1 MKKLLLFSLL
11 LISSLSFSQD
21 LKNDIKQITKNKN
34 ATVAVSVL
42 DFENNKSFHI
52 NGNKKLPMLSVFK
65 FHIALAVLDDV
76 DQGKLMLDQNIF
88 IKKSDLLENTW
99 SPIRTKYPDGNI
111 EMPLSE
117 LIRYTVAESDNNSCD
132 ILIRLLGGTE
142 KVQQIIDRKGVKNFI
157 IKADEEQMHKGYEF
171 MYWNVT
177 TTNSANKLLKDFFNR
192 KIISKSSTDFLM
204 NTMLGTSTGRNKIV
218 AQLPQDI
225 PVAHKTGS
233 SGKDEKGLTVAEN
246 DIGIITLP
254 NGKHYAISIF
264 VSDSMESEI
273 TNTKMIADISKIVFN
288 YFSKN

>member
-1 MKKLLLFSLL
+1 M
-11 LISSLSFSQD
+11 
-21 LKNDIKQITKNKN
+21 LKGCNKI
-34 ATVAVSVL
+34 L
-42 DFENNKSFHI
+42 CY
-52 NGNKKLPMLSVFK
+52 
-65 FHIALAVLDDV
+65 
-76 DQGKLMLDQNIF
+76 QNIF

-117 LIRYTVAESDNNSCD
+117 LIRYTVAESDNNGCD

-218 AQLPQDI
+218 AQLPQEI

-288 YFSKN
+288 YFSKINF